1 MLYHLVRPLATVALK
16 IFFRKISITNMER
29 VPSNRPVILAVNHPT
44 AFMEPC
50 ILACT
55 LDRPLYFLVRG
66 DVFAQPFYAAVLK
79 AFHMLPMYRLKDRGY
94 KFVKENFQT
103 LDACF
108 DALHENKT
116 IMILAEGTT
125 KAEKRLRPIKKG
137 TARLAFGVLD
147 KYPDMEDVYV
157 VPVGVN
163 FDYMDRF
170 RAEVMIDF
178 GVPIQVRDYYEV
190 YQTNNAEGTDRFT
203 EELSGR
209 MRALIVSVENESDDT
224 LAEQLLVM
232 ERSRRRFSLWPVLGN
247 NAELLRQ
254 EQAVADFVN
263 QLSSQDNAAL
273 TDRCGRYFEALQKAG
288 ISDRAVA
295 ESKKDSLAEKLFL
308 MAGMPVFVVGFIFN
322 YLPARLARYIVDKQI
337 ESVEFYAPVMLVV
350 AMGAYLLYYGGW
362 WLALGWQGMWILPL
376 LAIAGYLS
384 VLYKDFFQVWNHRR
398 KWALLPEDIRRS
410 MAELRTDCQ
419 VNVSR

>member
-1 MLYHLVRPLATVALK
+1 MLYHLIRPLATVAIKVFLK
-16 IFFRKISITNMER
+16 KITITNMER
-29 VPSNRPVILAVNHPT
+29 VPGNRPVILAVNHPT

-66 DVFAQPFYAAVLK
+66 DVFAQPFYASVLK

-108 DALHENKT
+108 DALHEKKT

-125 KAEKRLRPIKKG
+125 IAEKRLRPIKKG

-147 KYPDMEDVYV
+147 KYPDIEDVYV

-178 GVPIQVRDYYEV
+178 GVPIQVRDYYGV

-203 EELSGR
+203 EELSRR
-209 MRALIVSVENESDDT
+209 MRALIVSVENESDDA

-232 ERSRRRFSLWPVLGN
+232 ARSRRRFSLWPVLGN
-247 NAELLRQ
+247 DPMILLQ
-254 EQAVADFVN
+254 EQSVADFVN
-263 QLSSQDNAAL
+263 RLSSHDKAEL
-273 TDRCGRYFEALQKAG
+273 SDRCGRYFEALQKASV
-288 ISDRAVA
+288 SDRAVA
-295 ESKKDSLAEKLFL
+295 EAKKDSLAEKLFL
-308 MAGMPVFVVGFIFN
+308 LLGMPVFVVGFIFN
-322 YLPARLARYIVDKQI
+322 YFPARLARYIADREI
-337 ESVEFYAPVMLVV
+337 ESVEFYAPVMLVL

-376 LAIAGYLS
+376 LAIAGYFS
-384 VLYKDFFQVWNHRR
+384 VLYRDFFQVWNHRR
-398 KWALLPEDIRRS
+398 KWAALPEEIRHS
-410 MAELRTDCQ
+410 MTALRADCQ
-419 VNVSR
+419 MQVSP

>member
-1 MLYHLVRPLATVALK
+1 
-16 IFFRKISITNMER
+16 MER
-29 VPSNRPVILAVNHPT
+29 VPGNRPVILAVNHPT
-44 AFMEPC
+44 AFLEPC

-66 DVFAQPFYAAVLK
+66 DVFAQPLYAAILK

-147 KYPDMEDVYV
+147 KYPDIQEVYV

-178 GVPIQVRDYYEV
+178 GVPIQARDYYEV

-209 MRALIVSVENESDDT
+209 MRALIVSVENESDDV

-232 ERSRRRFSLWPVLGN
+232 ERARRRFSLWPVLGN
-247 NAELLRQ
+247 DPVSLSR

-263 QLSSQDNAAL
+263 QLSLHDKAAL
-273 TDRCGRYFEALQKAG
+273 ADRCGRYFEALQKAG
-288 ISDRAVA
+288 ISDRTVA
-295 ESKKDSLAEKLFL
+295 ESQNDSAVEKLL
-308 MAGMPVFVVGFIFN
+308 IVAGIPVFFMGFIFN
-322 YLPARLARYIVDKQI
+322 FFPARLARYIADKQT

-350 AMGAYLLYYGGW
+350 AMVAYLIYYAGW
-362 WLALGWQGMWILPL
+362 LLALGWKGLWILPL
-376 LAIAGYLS
+376 MAVAGYFS
-384 VLYKDFFQVWNHRR
+384 VFYKEFFQTWNHRR
-398 KWALLPEDIRRS
+398 NWRTLTEDVRLS
-410 MAELRTDCQ
+410 LKELRAACDSF
-419 VNVSR
+419 VNQ